1 MMQQAETGME
11 ATFRLG
17 AGGRVLYLTKD
28 AALIQRQLAGEEIAA
43 PDLDELLAGISTDA
57 LFPGP
62 GMRESE
68 IARFTHWCCA
78 NLPNKAIAPGDLQA
92 AFERGLR
99 FEVVVAG
106 AGFGRGS
113 SRENAPLAQKLLGT
127 RLLVA
132 PSFEKIYADN
142 CRNLGLIAS
151 RRLDL
156 VARLRDGE
164 AVPLEWLLEDA
175 DPVARR
181 VLAYGGLF
189 DYTRAREAG
198 QAPPLR
204 PSAPPRPQTMV
215 ERIVARLAAPSEA
228 AAPSY
233 VRPGDAVDMRIEG
246 TRFSHDGFSFVVDEL
261 FHREFGADA
270 RVSEPES
277 CLCFFDHRPFF
288 MHLPAVQSNAGR
300 QASFAE
306 RHGIR
311 LYDAFS
317 GICHEVVSK
326 DYARPGMAIV
336 GTDSHTCTSGVM
348 GAFAF
353 GVGFTEYANA
363 LRTRD
368 IALVVPPTVRYE
380 FVGQRPAGLMAKDVI
395 LHLLAQP
402 FIADG
407 SSIGVVFEFGGPGLA
422 DWPLD
427 ELAVLTNMAVE
438 GRAMTGIVE
447 PQPAIRAHLAE
458 HYGLA
463 EDEIER
469 LMAAARPDPSAEYAA
484 RFEIDLAA
492 LEPMVAL
499 PGDPCNGVPLS
510 TVGTVALDKGFIGSC
525 TGGKLEDL
533 RAAADVLR
541 GQRVADGVQLYVEAA
556 SRSVYEQ
563 AQREGLADVFLA
575 AGAQAFLEAAC
586 GACGGSGPGM
596 AEREDEVII
605 SSTNRNFVGRMGQGN
620 RQTYLANP
628 AVVAASAVLGRIGAP
643 GEIG

>member
-1 MMQQAETGME
+1 MAQATETTGGT
-11 ATFRLG
+11 TFELG
-17 AGGRVLYLTKD
+17 ADGRVLYLTKD
-28 AALIQRQLAGEEIAA
+28 PDLIRRQLAGEALTGLGFD
-43 PDLDELLAGISTDA
+43 DLLPSISTDA
-57 LFPGP
+57 LFPGL
-62 GMRESE
+62 GMREAN
-68 IARFTHWCCA
+68 IAGFAHWCCG

-92 AFERGLR
+92 AYERGLR

-106 AGFGRGS
+106 PGFGRGS

-132 PSFEKIYADN
+132 ASFEKIYADN

-151 RRLDL
+151 GRLDL
-156 VARLRDGE
+156 VARLRAGE

-181 VLAYGGLF
+181 VLSYGGLF

-198 QAPPLR
+198 PVAPQQ
-204 PSAPPRPQTMV
+204 PSASPRAQTMV
-215 ERIVARLAAPSEA
+215 ERIIARLAAPPDA
-228 AAPSY
+228 TTPSY
-233 VRPGDAVDMRIEG
+233 VQPGDAVDMRIEG
-246 TRFSHDGFSFVVDEL
+246 VRFSHDGFSFVVDEL

-270 RVSEPES
+270 RVVEPES

-288 MHLPAVQSNAGR
+288 LHLPAVQSNAGR
-300 QASFAE
+300 QAAFAE

-336 GTDSHTCTSGVM
+336 GTDSHTCTSGVV

-380 FVGQRPAGLMAKDVI
+380 FVGKRPAGLMAKDVI

-407 SSIGVVFEFGGPGLA
+407 QSIGVMFEFGGPGLD

-427 ELAVLTNMAVE
+427 ELAVLTNIAIE
-438 GRAMTGIVE
+438 GRAFSGIIE
-447 PQPAIRAHLAE
+447 PPPAVRAWLADQ
-458 HYGLA
+458 HGLDA
-463 EDEIER
+463 AAIER
-469 LMAAARPDPSAEYAA
+469 LVAAVRPDAGAEYAA
-484 RFEIDLAA
+484 RFEFDLGT

-510 TVGTVALDKGFIGSC
+510 AVGDVR
-525 TGGKLEDL
+525 L
-533 RAAADVLR
+533 RK
-541 GQRVADGVQLYVEAA
+541 
-556 SRSVYEQ
+556 
-563 AQREGLADVFLA
+563 
-575 AGAQAFLEAAC
+575 
-586 GACGGSGPGM
+586 
-596 AEREDEVII
+596 
-605 SSTNRNFVGRMGQGN
+605 
-620 RQTYLANP
+620 
-628 AVVAASAVLGRIGAP
+628 
-643 GEIG
+643 

>member
-1 MMQQAETGME
+1 MQQATETASG
-11 ATFRLG
+11 ATFQLG

-28 AALIQRQLAGEEIAA
+28 PELIRRQLAGEE
-43 PDLDELLAGISTDA
+43 LDGLGFDDLLASVSTDA

-62 GMRESE
+62 GMREE
-68 IARFTHWCCA
+68 QLARFTHWCCA

-92 AFERGLR
+92 AYERGLR

-106 AGFGRGS
+106 SGFGRGS
-113 SRENAPLAQKLLGT
+113 SRENAPLAQKLLGA

-132 PSFEKIYADN
+132 ASFERIYADN
-142 CRNLGLIAS
+142 CRNLGLITS

-156 VARLRDGE
+156 VSRLQAGE

-198 QAPPLR
+198 QVAPLR
-204 PSAPPRPQTMV
+204 PSALPRPQTMV
-215 ERIVARLAAPSEA
+215 ERIIARLAAPPGA
-228 AAPSY
+228 ADRTY

-246 TRFSHDGFSFVVDEL
+246 IRFSHDGFSYVVDEL
-261 FHREFGADA
+261 FRREFGDDA
-270 RVSEPES
+270 RVTEPES
-277 CLCFFDHRPFF
+277 CLCFFDHRPFINTA
-288 MHLPAVQSNAGR
+288 AVRTIAQR
-300 QASFAE
+300 QADFAA
-306 RHGIR
+306 RNGIR
-311 LYDAFS
+311 LYGAFS

-326 DYARPGMAIV
+326 DYARPGMAVV
-336 GTDSHTCTSGVM
+336 GTDSHTCTSGVV
-348 GAFAF
+348 GALAF

-368 IALVVPPTVRYE
+368 IALVVPPSVRYE
-380 FVGQRPAGLMAKDVI
+380 FVGRRPSGLMAKDVM

-407 SSIGVVFEFGGPGLA
+407 RSIGVAFEFGGPGLA

-427 ELAVLTNMAVE
+427 ELAVLTNMAIE
-438 GRAMTGIVE
+438 GRAFTGIVE
-447 PQPAIRAHLAE
+447 PTPAVRAWLAE
-458 HYGLA
+458 HHGLDA
-463 EDEIER
+463 AEIER
-469 LMAAARPDPSAEYAA
+469 LVAAVRPDPGAEYVA
-484 RFEIDLAA
+484 RFTIDLAA

-510 TVGTVALDKGFIGSC
+510 TVGDVRLNKGFIGSC
-525 TGGKLEDL
+525 TGGKLADL
-533 RAAADVLR
+533 RAAAAVLR
-541 GQRVADGVQLYVEAA
+541 GRRVAEGVQLYVQAA
-556 SRSVYEQ
+556 SRAVYEQ
-563 AQREGLADVFLA
+563 AQREGLDEVFLA
-575 AGAQAFLEAAC
+575 SGAQAFLESAC

-596 AEREDEVII
+596 AESEDEVIV

-628 AVVAASAVLGRIGAP
+628 AVVAASAVLGRLGTPADLD
-643 GEIG
+643 